1 MADVT
6 YPFDQSGVASTNL
19 VRNETHTTT
28 EANFR
33 DYRFIVPKF
42 APFFTNNLVV
52 KHQAEDGTVTTLE
65 HNKDYSEALP
75 YVAAQ
80 RSLGKAVYGAITLSN
95 EVANG
100 LISVTYQTIGGTWVC
115 DAQYVLEYLAEKA
128 YNPRVTIWDNVT
140 NVQDLFPVI
149 DHYEPYDS
157 IYGQDYLIESVNQIA
172 TAILGGEVSSDVTH
186 SMRRDNPHAVTAT
199 QVGLGS
205 VINAGMATLAQAAAG
220 EETNAY
226 INPVN
231 LKYVLDGIRNNLTQ
245 VSEIVNGYVSNLVT
259 HASGQ
264 DSHGL
269 QEILTRLNELENNES
284 GADQNLTQT
293 LANLETKVSLLEQF
307 KSDIAVTVS
316 TNSDDI
322 NTLRSL
328 VNGMSQQITEMIS
341 ALEGTL
347 TGDILVISDTAPA
360 ITDKSKFWYDSS
372 EGDLLVNYNGV
383 WVSSVAKIAA
393 NDLIIFSAT
402 EPSTSVDQI
411 FWWNETTSNLY
422 VKQTA
427 ATNVVSWASI
437 TPAVESISA
446 DDIVIISSTAPDVSG
461 KQIFWWDNTE
471 GQLYIKYTD
480 ENGTVA
486 WMQANPTVSIPE
498 QLTPADVIAI
508 SDTAPDVT
516 GSELVWW
523 DSDAGQL
530 FVKYTDE
537 NDVVA
542 WVQAIPTPAASS
554 SGSGSVSTP
563 TIIEVNSGMMIVSY
577 NLINS
582 ARTNSSSM
590 EIIFNVNPGRTV
602 TIGDL
607 TGCEGMTLKFRAYY
621 KFGGDEGTCKV
632 KLNSGIVYN
641 DSDIYDLIQS
651 DGIIL
656 NKSTGI
662 FGSPGELELIVKTA
676 TACNIWT
683 SGDVVAEMI

>member
-205 VINAGMATLAQAAAG
+205 VINAGMATLAQAADG

-245 VSEIVNGYVSNLVT
+245 VSEIVNGYVSNLVI

-269 QEILTRLNELENNES
+269 QEILTRLNELENNEP
-284 GADQNLTQT
+284 GTDQNLTQA

-316 TNSDDI
+316 TNSNDI

-383 WVSSVAKIAA
+383 WVSSVAKIAP

-437 TPAVESISA
+437 TP
-446 DDIVIISSTAPDVSG
+446 
-461 KQIFWWDNTE
+461 
-471 GQLYIKYTD
+471 
-480 ENGTVA
+480 
-486 WMQANPTVSIPE
+486 TVSIPE

-523 DSDAGQL
+523 DSDAGQM

-590 EIIFNVNPGRTV
+590 EIIFNIHPERTV
-602 TIGDL
+602 NIGDL
-607 TGCEGMTLKFRAYY
+607 TGCEGMTLKFRAY
-621 KFGGDEGTCKV
+621 GICKV
-632 KLNSGIVYN
+632 KLNTGIVYN
-641 DSDIYDLIQS
+641 DRDIFDLIQS

-683 SGDVVAEMI
+683 SGDVEAE